1 MAPKKAFQ
9 QSEEFETEDPEDPED
24 GEYEDEEEEEDDF
37 EGMDLGSALA
47 PFLTTEEGDSI
58 CTALVNI
65 GTHMEKMT
73 KLMDTQNKI
82 LVKMLSQMSKKEEA

>member
-9 QSEEFETEDPEDPED
+9 EPVVEELPEDEM
-24 GEYEDEEEEEDDF
+24 EIEDEEEEDF
-37 EGMDLGSALA
+37 EPMDLGGVLEGFFA
-47 PFLTTEEGDSI
+47 TEEGDNV

-65 GTHMEKMT
+65 SNSLEKMT

-82 LVKMLSQMSKKEEA
+82 MLKMLSHLQKGP

>member
-9 QSEEFETEDPEDPED
+9 EPEEFEAEDPEC
-24 GEYEDEEEEEDDF
+24 EDEEEYDEEEEDDF

-58 CTALVNI
+58 CTALVSI

-73 KLMDTQNKI
+73 KMMDTQNKI
-82 LVKMLSQMSKKEEA
+82 LVKMLSQMSKKE

>member
-1 MAPKKAFQ
+1 MAPKKAFTQ
-9 QSEEFETEDPEDPED
+9 PEEFETEDPD
-24 GEYEDEEEEEDDF
+24 GDDEEYEEEEEEEDEF

-82 LVKMLSQMSKKEEA
+82 LVKMISQMNKKDEA